1 MTIMAPMHNAL
12 SVCAIIAT
20 LSACSASTQ
29 LPSPG
34 VQPRGG
40 NAISAKQVA
49 SPSFAVPQRAGLN
62 SSGTE
67 VLTGMARVDCHHQR
81 AHGYGAYGASFSAS
95 GMATGPNPGTF
106 NASGS
111 WSYGGLLNFQWVFT
125 ESFAV
130 TSKSRTIN
138 GTMAAGTFGS
148 PPFTCR
154 EVKNLMIPYTSGS
167 VTGNAEISIR
177 QGRFREDL
185 LSF

>member
-1 MTIMAPMHNAL
+1 MKTISRVPYVL
-12 SVCAIIAT
+12 SVCAAAAM
-20 LSACSASTQ
+20 LAGCGGSTQ
-29 LPSPG
+29 LPNPTA
-34 VQPRGG
+34 QTPGG
-40 NAISAKQVA
+40 NAMTSKRAA
-49 SPSFAVPQRAGLN
+49 SPSFAAPQRAGLN